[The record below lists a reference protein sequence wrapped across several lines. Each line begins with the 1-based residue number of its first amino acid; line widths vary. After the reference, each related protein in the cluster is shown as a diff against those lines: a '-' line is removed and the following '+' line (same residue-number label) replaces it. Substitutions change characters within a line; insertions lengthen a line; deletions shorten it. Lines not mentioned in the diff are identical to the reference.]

1 MDGDSGFG
9 FHLADAVIDRIEIGH
24 RKLKVDDIDIVGWV
38 DWFFVITKDGCV
50 IETTDDFDDGI
61 ALTDGRKELVAKAF
75 SFGGAFDETGDVI
88 EIESGVDLLLWVEG
102 FGEIIEPL
110 IWDQNDTSI
119 WVDGREWV
127 ILRQNVR
134 IRYRVEEC

>member
-1 MDGDSGFG
+1 M
-9 FHLADAVIDRIEIGH
+9 
-24 RKLKVDDIDIVGWV
+24 
-38 DWFFVITKDGCV
+38 T
-50 IETTDDFDDGI
+50 
-61 ALTDGRKELVAKAF
+61 LTDGREELVAKAF

-88 EIESGVDLLLWVEG
+88 EIESGVDLLLWVKG

-127 ILRQNVR
+127 VLRQNVR